1 MKHKSAHEKRGLI
14 IESEVKVVI
23 DQWIDSRSEEELNRE
38 VAKKELKE
46 LELKLKRYNVQG

>member
-1 MKHKSAHEKRGLI
+1 MKHKLDHEKRGLI
-14 IESEVKVVI
+14 IESEVKVVV